1 MWLIFMELGI
11 VLVLLLIVGWALRSG
26 RSTERRDASKERQA
40 DD

>member
-26 RSTERRDASKERQA
+26 RSAEQSDASKERQA